1 MRLFKKKKKEVS
13 NFYIQVEDETAKM
26 RNIQKRE
33 ISRIYNRIESD
44 LHGKILEAAQ
54 NGSTC
59 LSIPGDYFKKVFSE
73 NNTLTW
79 NDRYIDGWVRLM
91 VETNDRLEEEGFGVC
106 EDIPTS
112 GIKILWNAARR

>member
-1 MRLFKKKKKEVS
+1 MHLFKKKKKEVS

-59 LSIPGDYFKKVFSE
+59 LSIPGDYFKKVLSE

-91 VETNDRLEEEGFGVC
+91 AETKDRLEEEGFGVC